1 MSNFNNNSDIHLFVF
16 SLLEVPASQ
25 NGYHSST
32 SPLPPHS
39 PLSPGGPM
47 TGSVS
52 PNPSAHHNSHLNNH
66 LHPSH
71 HQQSQSAVCEY
82 FRASKIHP
90 LIFVSNAILTNV
102 CFFLIAP
109 FRYSSWNSQQKRTSW
124 RITPTKLKSCDSI
137 SLFKLCHRPICTY
150 YQQ

>member
-1 MSNFNNNSDIHLFVF
+1 MISR
-16 SLLEVPASQ
+16 LLEVPPSQ

-71 HQQSQSAVCEY
+71 HQQSQSAVGRH
-82 FRASKIHP
+82 FRVSKIH
-90 LIFVSNAILTNV
+90 
-102 CFFLIAP
+102 
-109 FRYSSWNSQQKRTSW
+109 
-124 RITPTKLKSCDSI
+124 
-137 SLFKLCHRPICTY
+137 
-150 YQQ
+150 